1 MSHTQQRPATH
12 IQREDNALCKI
23 MSNPIGKRIA
33 ILYVWKL
40 LALNPFLRRA
50 NPGMKEKTTV
60 LDSDTAITIVAPRV
74 LPSGIFA
81 RQIFDWIIQKA
92 LKKINYIL
100 KQNEK
105 KGGQHPIPEIWIA
118 IPADP
123 IEAFKEMTGN
133 KYGKGSD
140 IRKQVKE
147 FVKQFVY
154 ITEVLYGVKLKDD
167 GSTVRKNMRFISE
180 AYGWLADYREYDGP
194 YRTTDVGRPSLE
206 LMQERESR
214 DNCIRI
220 SPEYV
225 QLVLMK
231 PITGTRIGSHHSFFM
246 VSEDVLIR
254 LKTEYLQDFYKP
266 LCWYCWYAYKH
277 GYGRSLMLW
286 SLAYD
291 NLYDDMTGGN
301 KALQNNRKK
310 KIRKAIIECA
320 SVHNECFSDVPPITI
335 NFTKNGIEVFC
346 SQLPTAAG

>member
-1 MSHTQQRPATH
+1 
-12 IQREDNALCKI
+12 

-40 LALNPFLRRA
+40 LGFNPFLRRA

-92 LKKINYIL
+92 LKEINYIL
-100 KQNEK
+100 KQNK
-105 KGGQHPIPEIWIA
+105 KNGGKEHIPAIWIA

-123 IEAFKEMTGN
+123 IEAFEEITDN
-133 KYGKGSD
+133 KYGKGRD

-154 ITEVLYGVKLKDD
+154 ITEVLYGVKVKDD

-180 AYGWLADYREYDGP
+180 AHGWLADYKECDDP

-206 LMQERESR
+206 LIQERERR
-214 DNCIRI
+214 DNRICI

-225 QLVLMK
+225 KRVLMR
-231 PITGTRIGSHHSFFM
+231 PVTGTEIGSHYSFFM
-246 VSEDVLIR
+246 VSKDVLIR

-266 LCWYCWYAYKH
+266 LCWYCWRAYKH
-277 GYGRSLMLW
+277 GDGRSLMLW

-301 KALQNNRKK
+301 RALQNDRKK

-320 SVHNECFSDVPPITI
+320 SVHNEFFSDTPPITI
-335 NFTKNGIEVFC
+335 NFTKKGIEVFC
-346 SQLPTAAG
+346 SKLPTAVG